1 MVAQKEPKLI
11 LMKKLNN
18 YLKSYTMKNK
28 KSISQFKKFQ
38 ISTVTIT
45 KIIGGEKKVIIRD
58 DEEIE

>member
-1 MVAQKEPKLI
+1 MAQKEPKLI